1 MFLFLKFEQTERTK
15 LASVYE
21 DKSYF
26 FHNNTRRTLGHK
38 MWFYSAAIKEYY
50 FYREECTVYRTVYQ
64 TKQYITIHLG
74 PLFAMFINNCNSL
87 RKQNFLLF

>member
-1 MFLFLKFEQTERTK
+1 MFLFLKVEQTERTK

-50 FYREECTVYRTVYQ
+50 FYREECTVYRTVYH
-64 TKQYITIHLG
+64 TIHIKTNKLIIVTVYENK
-74 PLFAMFINNCNSL
+74 FFCY
-87 RKQNFLLF
+87 FD